1 MIQLTVA
8 SRRTR
13 SLADFDPEVAR
24 LVDAEDE
31 RQRQGLQL
39 IASENLVSAAVREA
53 VGSVFTDKYAEGRPG
68 KRYYSGCQFSDE
80 VEELAEH
87 RARKLYDTDYHVNVQ
102 PHSGTQANLAVY
114 LATLKPGDRILA
126 MDLAMGGHLSHGSPY
141 NASGKLYEPHFYGV
155 SREDE
160 QIDYDEVARLAH
172 EVKPKLIVSGASA
185 YPRFID
191 FERFASIAKDVGAL
205 LHTDMA
211 HIAGLIAAGE
221 HPTPFGHADFVTT
234 TTHKTLRG
242 PRGGLLFCKQEHMRK
257 ANSAVF
263 PGMQGGPLMHQ
274 IAGKA
279 VAFREAMTPEFKEY
293 QQTVCK
299 NAAVLADGLQKR
311 GFRIVGGGTD
321 NHMVLVDMAG
331 KMTGAEAEEMLR
343 ANHIYVNKNLIPFDP
358 LPASKTS
365 GIRIGTP
372 AMTSRGLGPE
382 DFVEVAEIMADVMLG
397 ETTEGVARVEAIC
410 AQLTAG

>member
-13 SLADFDPEVAR
+13 SLAEFDPEVAH
-24 LVDAEDE
+24 LVEAEDN

-68 KRYYSGCQFSDE
+68 KRYYSGCEFSDQ
-80 VEELAEH
+80 VEELAER
-87 RARKLYDTDYHVNVQ
+87 RAQELYGTDYHVNVQ

-114 LATLKPGDRILA
+114 LAVLKPGDRILA

-155 SREDE
+155 SRETE

-172 EVKPKLIVSGASA
+172 EVQPKLIVSGASA

-191 FERFASIAKDVGAL
+191 FERFATIAKDVGAL

-221 HPTPFGHADFVTT
+221 HPTPFGHADFITT

-242 PRGGLLFCKQEHMRK
+242 PRGGLLFCKQEHKKK

-263 PGMQGGPLMHQ
+263 PGMQGGPLMHV
-274 IAGKA
+274 IAAKA
-279 VAFREAMTPEFKEY
+279 VAFREAMMPEFKQY
-293 QQTVCK
+293 QKTVRK

-321 NHMVLVDMAG
+321 NHMVLVDMQG
-331 KMTGAEAEEMLR
+331 KMTGAEAEELLR
-343 ANHIYVNKNLIPFDP
+343 DNHMYVNKNLIPFDP

-372 AMTSRGLGPE
+372 AMTSRGLEPS
-382 DFVEVAEIMADVMLG
+382 DFAQVAEIMADVLLG

-410 AQLTAG
+410 ARLTAD